1 MALKREVGQCI
12 RLNLIPAL
20 LNNSWQLAGFVL
32 LRSPAGVHPRIAC
45 LAYEDDHQASNRHV
59 SCSHPKG
66 GPKRRSLLPCTVSS
80 PLPII
85 QQTFSTMDPET

>member
-1 MALKREVGQCI
+1 MALKRAVGQCI

-20 LNNSWQLAGFVL
+20 LNNLLAIGRV
-32 LRSPAGVHPRIAC
+32 RSSPAGVHPRIAF
-45 LAYEDDHQASNRHV
+45 LAYEDHHQASNRHV

-66 GPKRRSLLPCTVSS
+66 GPKRRSLLQGTVSS

-85 QQTFSTMDPET
+85 QQTF